1 MQIPRR
7 LLSILGIL
15 LIIPVVNAQTFEVS
29 EPTLMGGIILG
40 LIFLGF
46 IMAFLATKTS
56 EEHPFLRLFFFFLS
70 LLVITISINIMFISC
85 GTYMASAGICE
96 LVGAYSNNMTYV
108 FMYIPLIYFI
118 VYFIYTIFTHIK
130 GQKESDLYQQQY

>member
-1 MQIPRR
+1 MKYNRWPI
-7 LLSILGIL
+7 IIIGIL
-15 LIIPVVNAQTFEVS
+15 INLPIVNAQTYNIG

-46 IMAFLATKTS
+46 ILAFLATKTS
-56 EEHPFLRLFFFFLS
+56 EEHSFLRLFFFFLS

-85 GTYMASAGICE
+85 NTYMATAGICE

-108 FMYIPLIYFI
+108 FMYIPLVYFI
-118 VYFIYTIFTHIK
+118 IYFIYTIFTNLK
-130 GQKESDLYQQQY
+130 QKKNADIYQQEY